1 MDIKKVEAISKQ
13 MELNEEQAKHITHH
27 DDHYYT
33 YGNEEYMVLTDEEAD
48 EKTKEYIK
56 ETVWAFNPDFLVS
69 HTGIDREVF
78 ERLQDSCETAND
90 AILKLI
96 KDFDKFVEDAVGS
109 DGRGHFLAGYD
120 HYEHEQENLYLY
132 RTN

>member
-1 MDIKKVEAISKQ
+1 MDIKKVEAVAEF
-13 MELNEEQAKHITHH
+13 MDLNEIGKANITHQ

-48 EKTKEYIK
+48 DKVKEYIK
-56 ETVWAFNPDFLVS
+56 ETVWAFNPTFLS
-69 HTGIDREVF
+69 DHSGIDEEVF
-78 ERLQDSCETAND
+78 IKLQESCETAND
-90 AILKLI
+90 AIFKLI
-96 KDFDKFVEDAVGS
+96 KNFDNFVKDAIYV

-120 HYEHEQENLYLY
+120 HNENEQGDFYLY